1 MNEGWI
7 KVHRK
12 MLQNPVVMKDAD
24 HLAVWVY
31 LLLNATHDKWKTIF
45 GGKKIT
51 LKPGQ
56 LIVGR
61 KKIASELHI
70 SPSKVYRVL
79 NAFKSEHQIEQRTTP
94 HGTLITI
101 CSWLEYQQGEQP
113 NGQQMNNK
121 WTTSE
126 QQVNTIQECKEG
138 NNGENIYIFA
148 PPTVD
153 EVRAYCIERGNGV
166 DPEKFIDFY
175 EMKDWMVGK
184 NKMKNW
190 KAAVRNWERNGAS
203 KPSREKKGRLDWL
216 DEI

>member
-45 GGKKIT
+45 GGKKLT

-61 KKIASELHI
+61 NKIASELHI

-121 WTTSE
+121 RTTSE

-153 EVRAYCIERGNGV
+153 EVRAYCIERGNEV

>member
-148 PPTVD
+148 TPTVD